1 MMSIQSSLLLL
12 LLPILLALVP
22 KYSSAFVDIGVESSI
37 RRQHHRDQPFLVWQ
51 KSSTTSSST
60 TATATT
66 TTTTRRRMMMVDDTK
81 NTAAKSVTG
90 EELERLLQE
99 WDTPLVVD
107 AYATW

>member
-1 MMSIQSSLLLL
+1 MTTQSSLLLL
-12 LLPILLALVP
+12 AILLALVP
-22 KYSSAFVDIGVESSI
+22 KTSSAFVDIGVESSI

-51 KSSTTSSST
+51 KSSTTS
-60 TATATT
+60 TT
-66 TTTTRRRMMMVDDTK
+66 TTRMMMVDDTK

>member
-60 TATATT
+60 TT
-66 TTTTRRRMMMVDDTK
+66 RMMMVDDTK